1 MVRMNNKILYG
12 GTIITINNAQPYVE
26 AIGIKGEKIAS
37 VGTLEEV
44 KAEMDEKSELIH
56 LKGRTLLPGF
66 TDCHIHPVGY
76 IKRFLNPDLTYVKS
90 LMELQDLLKVESEK
104 REIGEFIIAY
114 NLSEERFEKSIL
126 PDRWDLDEA
135 CPNHPVFILRYD
147 GHIGVANT
155 RALQLVELDEHTKV
169 PEGGEIR
176 KDEYGNLTGVISE
189 NALNLV
195 FAKIPVPSEEKIAA
209 AAKQVSKSLAQKGLT
224 SFHGIINA
232 DPRFNATNRKTDGF
246 SLFKLVQ
253 NYFYQD
259 CTIFIETNYPEKV
272 IEISKKYSQKD
283 KSDRKAVIGGLKLYL
298 DGSFGAK
305 TACMFEPFTDAP
317 EECGFC
323 VIEEA
328 EIYEKMKVA
337 HNKGFQIVIHA
348 IGDKA
353 NRIAMN
359 LYKKLLTEFPREN
372 HRHRIEHASMLTE
385 NVIKDMAKYGV
396 IASCQPPFI
405 NSEYNWITKR
415 IGSDRCKYTYPMK
428 SIVNAGV
435 LLASGSDCPVEDPHP
450 IFGLHALVTRNG
462 FVPDECLSMEEALKS
477 YTINAAYA
485 AFEEDVKG
493 SIEVGKFADL
503 VILDK
508 NPLQISEDKIRE
520 ITILETIVKGETV
533 YKSENSY
540 VA

>member
-1 MVRMNNKILYG
+1 MTTLDNKILYG
-12 GTIITINNAQPYVE
+12 GIIITINNTQPYVE
-26 AIGIKGEKIAS
+26 AVGIKGDKIAS
-37 VGTLEEV
+37 IGTLEEV
-44 KAEMDEKSELIH
+44 KVEMGENSELIH
-56 LKGRTLLPGF
+56 LKGNTLLPGF
-66 TDCHIHPVGY
+66 IDCHLHPVSY
-76 IKRFLNPDLTYVKS
+76 INHILNPDLTNVKS
-90 LMELQDLLKVESEK
+90 LKGLQDLLKLVSEK
-104 REIGEFIIAY
+104 KEKDEFIIAY
-114 NLSEERFEKSIL
+114 NFSEERFDDPIL
-126 PDRWDLDEA
+126 PNRWDLDEV

-147 GHIGVANT
+147 GHIGIANT
-155 RALQLVELDEHTKV
+155 RALNLVELDEHTRA

-176 KDEYGNLTGVISE
+176 KDKHGNLTGVISE
-189 NALNLV
+189 NALNII
-195 FAKIPVPSEEKIAA
+195 FAKIPIPKDVKIAT
-209 AAKQVSKSLAQKGLT
+209 AAKKGSKHLAQKGLT

-232 DPRFNATNRKTDGF
+232 DARYKADNRKTDEF
-246 SLFKLVQ
+246 SLFKSVQ
-253 NYFYQD
+253 NYFFQD
-259 CTIFIETNYPEKV
+259 CYIFLETDYPEKV
-272 IEISKKYSQKD
+272 IELSKTSLHGGN
-283 KSDRKAVIGGLKLYL
+283 SDSKAKIGGLKLYL

-328 EIYEKMKVA
+328 EIYEKMKIA
-337 HNKGFQIVIHA
+337 HNKEFQIVIHA

-359 LYKKLLTEFPREN
+359 LYKKLLTEFPRDN

-385 NVIKDMAKYGV
+385 DIIEDMAKYGV

-405 NSEYNWITKR
+405 NSEYNWIAKR
-415 IGSDRCKYTYPMK
+415 IGNDRCKYTYPMK

-450 IFGLHALVTRNG
+450 ILGLHALVTRNS
-462 FVPDECLSMEEALKS
+462 FVPEECLSMEEALKS

-485 AFEEDVKG
+485 AFEEKIKG

-508 NPLQISEDKIRE
+508 NPLQTSKDKIRE
-520 ITILETIVKGETV
+520 ITILETIIKGKTV
-533 YKSENSY
+533 FKLENI
-540 VA
+540 

>member
-1 MVRMNNKILYG
+1 MTTLDNKILYG
-12 GTIITINNAQPYVE
+12 GIIITINNTQPYVE
-26 AIGIKGEKIAS
+26 AVGIKGDKIAS
-37 VGTLEEV
+37 IGTLEEV
-44 KAEMDEKSELIH
+44 KVEMGENSELIH
-56 LKGRTLLPGF
+56 LKGNTLLPGF
-66 TDCHIHPVGY
+66 IDCHLHPVSY
-76 IKRFLNPDLTYVKS
+76 INHILNPDLTNVKS
-90 LMELQDLLKVESEK
+90 LKGLQDLLKLVSEK
-104 REIGEFIIAY
+104 KEKDEFIIAY
-114 NLSEERFEKSIL
+114 NFSEERFDDPIL
-126 PDRWDLDEA
+126 PNRWDLDEV

-147 GHIGVANT
+147 GHIGIANT
-155 RALQLVELDEHTKV
+155 RALNLVELDEHTRA

-176 KDEYGNLTGVISE
+176 KDKHGNLTGVISE
-189 NALNLV
+189 NALNII
-195 FAKIPVPSEEKIAA
+195 FAKIPIPKDVKIAT
-209 AAKQVSKSLAQKGLT
+209 AAKKGSKHLAQKGLT

-232 DPRFNATNRKTDGF
+232 DARYKADNRKTDEF
-246 SLFKLVQ
+246 SLFKSVQ
-253 NYFYQD
+253 NYFFQD
-259 CTIFIETNYPEKV
+259 CYIFLETDYPEKV
-272 IEISKKYSQKD
+272 IELSKTSLHGGN
-283 KSDRKAVIGGLKLYL
+283 SDSKAKIGGLKLYL

-328 EIYEKMKVA
+328 EIYEKMKIA
-337 HNKGFQIVIHA
+337 HNKEFQIVIHA

-359 LYKKLLTEFPREN
+359 LYKKLLTEFPRDN

-385 NVIKDMAKYGV
+385 DIIKDMADYGV

-405 NSEYNWITKR
+405 NSEYNWIAKR
-415 IGSDRCKYTYPMK
+415 IGNDRCKYTYPMK

-450 IFGLHALVTRNG
+450 ILGLHALVTRNS
-462 FVPDECLSMEEALKS
+462 FVPEECLSMEEALKS

-485 AFEEDVKG
+485 AFEETIKG

-508 NPLQISEDKIRE
+508 NPLQTSKDKIRE
-520 ITILETIVKGETV
+520 ITILETIIKGKTV
-533 YKSENSY
+533 FKLENI
-540 VA
+540 

>member
-1 MVRMNNKILYG
+1 MTTLDNKILYG
-12 GTIITINNAQPYVE
+12 GIIITINNTQPYVE
-26 AIGIKGEKIAS
+26 AVGIKGDKIAS
-37 VGTLEEV
+37 IGTLEEV
-44 KAEMDEKSELIH
+44 KVEMGENSELIH
-56 LKGRTLLPGF
+56 LKGNTLLPGF
-66 TDCHIHPVGY
+66 IDCHLHPVSY
-76 IKRFLNPDLTYVKS
+76 INHILNPDLTNVKS
-90 LMELQDLLKVESEK
+90 LKGLQDLLKLVSEK
-104 REIGEFIIAY
+104 KEKDEFIIAY
-114 NLSEERFEKSIL
+114 NFSEERFDDPIL
-126 PDRWDLDEA
+126 PNRWDLDEV

-147 GHIGVANT
+147 GHIGIANT
-155 RALQLVELDEHTKV
+155 RALNLVELDEHTRA

-176 KDEYGNLTGVISE
+176 KDKHGNLTGVISE
-189 NALNLV
+189 NALNII
-195 FAKIPVPSEEKIAA
+195 FAKIPIPKDVKIAT
-209 AAKQVSKSLAQKGLT
+209 AAKKGSKHLAQKGLT

-232 DPRFNATNRKTDGF
+232 DARYKADNRKTDEF
-246 SLFKLVQ
+246 SLFKSVQ
-253 NYFYQD
+253 NYFFQD
-259 CTIFIETNYPEKV
+259 CYIFLETDYPEKV
-272 IEISKKYSQKD
+272 IELSKTSLHGGN
-283 KSDRKAVIGGLKLYL
+283 SDSKAKIGGLKLYL

-328 EIYEKMKVA
+328 EIYEKMKIA
-337 HNKGFQIVIHA
+337 HNKEFQIVIHA

-359 LYKKLLTEFPREN
+359 LYKKLLTEFPRDN

-385 NVIKDMAKYGV
+385 DIIEDMAKYGV

-405 NSEYNWITKR
+405 NSEYNWIAKR
-415 IGSDRCKYTYPMK
+415 IGNDRCKYTYPMK

-450 IFGLHALVTRNG
+450 ILGLHALVTRNS
-462 FVPDECLSMEEALKS
+462 FVPEECLSMEEALKS

-485 AFEEDVKG
+485 AFEETIKG

-508 NPLQISEDKIRE
+508 NPLQTSKDKIRE
-520 ITILETIVKGETV
+520 ITILETIIKGKTV
-533 YKSENSY
+533 FKLENI
-540 VA
+540 

>member
-1 MVRMNNKILYG
+1 MSMINLEKKIYFG
-12 GTIITINNAQPYVE
+12 GSIVTINQNQPFVE
-26 AIGIKGEKIAS
+26 AVGIKGDKIVS

-44 KAEMDEKSELIH
+44 KVKMGENCELID
-56 LKGRTLLPGF
+56 LKGSVLLPGF

-76 IKRFLNPDLTYVKS
+76 IKRFLNPDLTNVKS
-90 LMELQDLLKVESEK
+90 LKELQDLLKFESEK
-104 REIGEFIIAY
+104 REIVEFIIAY
-114 NLSEERFEKSIL
+114 NFSEERFEESIL
-126 PDRWDLDEA
+126 PDRWDLDKA

-155 RALQLVELDEHTKV
+155 KALHLVELDEHTKV

-176 KDEYGNLTGVISE
+176 KDEQGNLTGVISE

-232 DPRFNATNRKTDGF
+232 DPRFKATDRKADEF
-246 SLFKLVQ
+246 SLFKSVQ
-253 NYFYQD
+253 NCFSQD
-259 CTIFIETNYPEKV
+259 CYIFIETNFPEKV
-272 IEISKKYSQKD
+272 IEISKTYSQED
-283 KSDRKAVIGGLKLYL
+283 KSVRKAVIGGLKLYL

-323 VIEEA
+323 VIEEDD
-328 EIYEKMKVA
+328 IYEKMKIA

-415 IGSDRCKYTYPMK
+415 IGIDRCKYTYPMK

-450 IFGLHALVTRNG
+450 ILGLHALVTRNN
-462 FVPDECLSMEEALKS
+462 FVPEERLSMEEALKS

-485 AFEEDVKG
+485 AFEENIKG

-533 YKSENSY
+533 FKLENN
-540 VA
+540 